1 MPTGR
6 YKHYLLAKPKKYNS
20 VEEFEL
26 KCSEYFLK
34 MFKDIDIDLWERCD
48 KNPVKFLKLVDQDKL
63 EEAVKNQ
70 EVIKLQWVFM
80 YLVLMH

>member
-34 MFKDIDIDLWERCD
+34 MFKAKKPVGVAGLAAYLDLDRTTLYNYEKKYPD
-48 KNPVKFLKLVDQDKL
+48 TYG
-63 EEAVKNQ
+63 A
-70 EVIKLQWVFM
+70 VIKQAKAKIEA
-80 YLVLMH
+80 